1 VYRQET
7 APVLDHYRAAGTR
20 IDAINGVGDIDAITD
35 RIMAALR
42 HNSAVVGT
50 A

>member
-1 VYRQET
+1 MLE
-7 APVLDHYRAAGTR
+7 HYRAAGPR

-35 RIMAALR
+35 RIMKALSHDGAA
-42 HNSAVVGT
+42 VKT